1 MEYWSNGVVEWWSD
15 GPILQ
20 YSNTPIL
27 QYPIAIFMVYFVGA
41 GPGDVDLITV
51 KGRKFVEQADVVIYA
66 GSLVWEAHLQ
76 CCKTECEKYNSA
88 GMTLEE
94 VIDVIV
100 RAEQQGKMVV
110 RLHTGDPTIYG
121 AIREQMIW
129 LDQHNIKYEVV
140 PGVSSFTAS
149 CAAIQR
155 EFTLPNVSQ
164 TVIVTRLE
172 GRTPVPK
179 DEDLTLLASHKCS
192 MAIFLSVKNIDTVVE
207 KLKQG
212 YKRDNVPVAVVYKA
226 TWPDQ
231 QILRGTLK
239 DIAAKVQN
247 AGIQKFAQILVGD
260 FIEGDFER
268 SQLYHPQFSH
278 EFRKM

>member
-1 MEYWSNGVVEWWSD
+1 M
-15 GPILQ
+15 I
-20 YSNTPIL
+20 
-27 QYPIAIFMVYFVGA
+27 YFVGA
-41 GPGDVDLITV
+41 GPGDVELITV
-51 KGRKFVEQADVVIYA
+51 KGRRLLEEADVVVYA
-66 GSLVWEAHLQ
+66 GSLVWDAHLD
-76 CCKTECEKYNSA
+76 CCKSECERYNSA

-94 VIDVIV
+94 VVAVFLD
-100 RAEQQGKMVV
+100 AEREGKLTV

-121 AIREQMIW
+121 AIREQMLV
-129 LDQHNIKYEVV
+129 LDTHNLLYEIV

-149 CAAIQR
+149 CAALQR

-179 DEDLTLLASHKCS
+179 TEDLALLASHQCS
-192 MAIFLSVKNIDTVVE
+192 MAIFLSVKQIDMVVE

-212 YKRDNVPVAVVYKA
+212 YGRDDVPVAVVYKA

-239 DIAAKVQN
+239 DIVAKVKD
-247 AGIQKFAQILVGD
+247 ADIQKFSQILVGD
-260 FIEGDFER
+260 FLDADFER

-278 EFRKM
+278 EFREKKGTV